1 MQRILPGVRR
11 LAADREAVTTLEY
24 ALIASII
31 GMAVIAAFTAIW
43 SPMSPAF
50 TLIGNFLVNT
60 ASAGF

>member
-1 MQRILPGVRR
+1 MKTLLRGTRV
-11 LAADREAVTTLEY
+11 LATDRQAVAALEY
-24 ALIASII
+24 ALIGGIMGI
-31 GMAVIAAFTAIW
+31 AVVAAFTAVW